1 MFRTILVTILAGFD
15 LCGSCESSKLK
26 PDSVTSNQIKLMLFI
41 QLKVN
46 HITSVGFT
54 ICAEPRFKRGK
65 TFFNRGTQRWKKL
78 QEEPQRRRI
87 VLPGRRDMQEISH
100 VQKRTIKSQYINC
113 TDRRSDTNDDL
124 YKVCGSRRRRSR
136 TRLH

>member
-1 MFRTILVTILAGFD
+1 
-15 LCGSCESSKLK
+15 
-26 PDSVTSNQIKLMLFI
+26 MLFI

-46 HITSVGFT
+46 HIASMG
-54 ICAEPRFKRGK
+54 RFKRGK

-100 VQKRTIKSQYINC
+100 VQKRTIKSQYIN
-113 TDRRSDTNDDL
+113 
-124 YKVCGSRRRRSR
+124 
-136 TRLH
+136 